1 MGLEIVKKGD
11 FSLLDILG
19 VFKILFYSEHVAAD
33 TITKTQYKK
42 INACTYSGT
51 PTPREYDFL
60 FFFAVYAG
68 LRTQDDSLWGATE
81 TY

>member
-1 MGLEIVKKGD
+1 MKKGD

-19 VFKILFYSEHVAAD
+19 VFEILFYSEHVAAD

-60 FFFAVYAG
+60 FFFFSVSRLKNTG
-68 LRTQDDSLWGATE
+68 R
-81 TY
+81 

>member
-1 MGLEIVKKGD
+1 MKKGD

-19 VFKILFYSEHVAAD
+19 VFEILFYSEHVAAA
-33 TITKTQYKK
+33 TITKTHYNK
-42 INACTYSGT
+42 ISACTYSGT
-51 PTPREYDFL
+51 PTPREYDF
-60 FFFAVYAG
+60 FFSFAVYPV